1 MSRRRHTRRSR
12 GRASVLASAVAATAA
27 AAVLT
32 TSPAMA
38 QVPAAPP
45 PHTISVTG
53 SAQVEPKPFDRT
65 SNASIRRAVAAAR
78 AKALPLAIADGRARA
93 AELAQATGLP
103 LGPLISISESAF
115 GGPIY
120 FGGGPFAED
129 GSFGP
134 GEYCGTVR
142 RAITRRDASGR
153 RRVVGTRTTRICR
166 VPRYISTSLVLV
178 FSTP

>member
-53 SAQVEPKPFDRT
+53 SAQVEPKPFDRR

-93 AELAQATGLP
+93 AELAQAAGLS
-103 LGPLISISESAF
+103 LGGLISIADTSF
-115 GGPIY
+115 GRAIP
-120 FGGGPFAED
+120 FGGGPFAAD
-129 GSFGP
+129 GGFGP

-142 RAITRRDASGR
+142 RPITRRDAGGR
-153 RRVVGTRTTRICR
+153 RRVVGTRTSRICR
-166 VPRYISTSLVLV
+166 VPRYVDTNLVLV